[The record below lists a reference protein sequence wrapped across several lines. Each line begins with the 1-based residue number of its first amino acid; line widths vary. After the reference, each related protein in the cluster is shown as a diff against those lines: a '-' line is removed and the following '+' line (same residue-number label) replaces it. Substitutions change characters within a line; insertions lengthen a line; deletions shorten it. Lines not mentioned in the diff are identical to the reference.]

1 MSPSLLCFRANSM
14 VSEKWFSC
22 IEKHEACK
30 HYTGQKK
37 TIHQWVFWAWH
48 ICAIFD
54 PHSFWSCKFWCL
66 KKIAIPLSRDNYNVE
81 MQNFSLKTFTLL
93 LRYWNSYSRK
103 CKVASIFCYVWYSFY
118 WTIKYWYLSI
128 WLIQCYNEKL
138 SITKTYIMCCIQNIN
153 KMIWSL

>member
-1 MSPSLLCFRANSM
+1 MSPSLLCFRPNYM

-22 IEKHEACK
+22 IQKHEACK
-30 HYTGQKK
+30 HCTGQKK

-54 PHSFWSCKFWCL
+54 PHSFWS
-66 KKIAIPLSRDNYNVE
+66 YNNFQYNFE

-128 WLIQCYNEKL
+128 WLIQYYNE
-138 SITKTYIMCCIQNIN
+138 IYIYNVLYSKHKQNDFVFE
-153 KMIWSL
+153 K